1 MLKPK
6 KCCVGGLMY
15 CFNIFKKFIADKIF
29 VLLFKMCVFQQMFN
43 VAFNRLERDPTF
55 PKIKETILNQNLN
68 QLKFI
73 STHFQHVPTGHVYV
87 TCSNG
92 LLTFEPEQM
101 LKPFKWAL
109 AARFHHQQ
117 TYPQS
122 RILSEYKI
130 VFTRISLR
138 T

>member
-101 LKPFKWAL
+101 LKPFKRAFTLWTQL
-109 AARFHHQQ
+109 
-117 TYPQS
+117 
-122 RILSEYKI
+122 IDLVIKI
-130 VFTRISLR
+130 KM
-138 T
+138 